1 MPSTCP
7 FKQNDSPGPTS
18 PPVQSPI
25 FDLNNPDA
33 KLKMRQEMDRISQ
46 RQKHI
51 FKETFPVVFK
61 DYRRNGLVLFAKY
74 FSEFPH
80 YKNIWPQFR
89 TLQDSALLASNELAN
104 HCSVYMAGLKE
115 IVEVMDDEEKLTY
128 FMARIARSHVKW
140 NINKY
145 HITNMLEGVD
155 AVLKRSFEEKLTDEI
170 VNAYHTL
177 YDVIGN
183 LLDIQKKRRR
193 SWIEKKKTHAMFCD
207 ATGIH
212 HSLNCV
218 VRRYGSRNGNGDCR
232 RNDG

>member
-7 FKQNDSPGPTS
+7 FKQNGSPGPQS

-25 FDLNNPDA
+25 FVSDLNNPDA
-33 KLKMRQEMDRISQ
+33 KQKMRQEMERLTE
-46 RQKHI
+46 RQKQI
-51 FKETFPVVFK
+51 FVETFPVVYK
-61 DYRRNGLVLFAKY
+61 DFRRNGLVLFAKY

-89 TLQDSALLASNELAN
+89 NLQDSALLASNELAN
-104 HCSVYMAGLKE
+104 HCSVYMSGLKE

-170 VNAYHTL
+170 VDAYHTL

-183 LLDIQKKRRR
+183 LLDIQKKLVIVKRP
-193 SWIEKKKTHAMFCD
+193 F
-207 ATGIH
+207 
-212 HSLNCV
+212 
-218 VRRYGSRNGNGDCR
+218 
-232 RNDG
+232 